1 MDEELLPIIIEIL
14 IENTKNNK
22 SISISNI
29 EDICGYE
36 NSSIVKGVK
45 LLLKIGLVKK
55 TEDEYLIVKDIKA
68 IHLAKSAQLGLD
80 LNIFSSFFNI
90 TEKEKKIALQ
100 MASKVDKIKHLDVSI
115 RKPLIQKRNY
125 YINLEQ
131 DVVYDNLL
139 TLLEI
144 SNHNLYEYIEMLS
157 EKDAYLKLLLAIHK
171 ESENSLKNYNY

>member
-1 MDEELLPIIIEIL
+1 
-14 IENTKNNK
+14 
-22 SISISNI
+22 
-29 EDICGYE
+29 
-36 NSSIVKGVK
+36 
-45 LLLKIGLVKK
+45 
-55 TEDEYLIVKDIKA
+55 
-68 IHLAKSAQLGLD
+68 
-80 LNIFSSFFNI
+80 
-90 TEKEKKIALQ
+90 

-131 DVVYDNLL
+131 DIVYDNLL

-144 SNHNLYEYIEMLS
+144 SNHNLYEYLEMLS